1 MLHKT
6 LSKSFFILAS
16 LAVIF
21 AMFGWAVQ
29 DYWLASTQWMQVA
42 VVLLLMAIYVK
53 ICEDDD
59 RQEFA
64 KRKKK
69 KKK

>member
-1 MLHKT
+1 MPHKT
-6 LSKSFFILAS
+6 LSKTFFILAS
-16 LAVIF
+16 LSVIF
-21 AMFGWAVQ
+21 AMFGWAVT
-29 DYWLASTQWMQVA
+29 DYWLASTQWLQVA
-42 VVLLLMAIYVK
+42 AVLLLMAIYVK
-53 ICEDDD
+53 ISEDDD